1 MVNLLLSVTFA
12 CGVAIAGLHV
22 VNRRF
27 IAPMYDVVLNLAAF
41 LAAVASSVLLGHV
54 LPAVFAALAVLAW
67 LILAVRTVR
76 ARRAGHKLEVTA
88 GRLVAVDTRPSKAD
102 GRTGLRFLFRAVHP
116 LTAADVAAIRLQED
130 EASEHRFVTCQ
141 EARKLL
147 RPAIA
152 RRVDAAW
159 DAAHCVYLE
168 DGGPAAGVDQPAG

>member
-116 LTAADVAAIRLQED
+116 LTAADVAAIGLQED
-130 EASEHRFVTCQ
+130 EASEHRFVTRQ

-168 DGGPAAGVDQPAG
+168 DGRPAAGVDQPAG

>member
-67 LILAVRTVR
+67 LTLAVRTVR
-76 ARRAGHKLEVTA
+76 AAVAYGEPFVLPTNSPYPDGWWLAAAARVLVDFPEAVVDWPDYETA
-88 GRLVAVDTRPSKAD
+88 
-102 GRTGLRFLFRAVHP
+102 
-116 LTAADVAAIRLQED
+116 
-130 EASEHRFVTCQ
+130 
-141 EARKLL
+141 
-147 RPAIA
+147 
-152 RRVDAAW
+152 
-159 DAAHCVYLE
+159 
-168 DGGPAAGVDQPAG
+168 

>member
-1 MVNLLLSVTFA
+1 MTFA

-76 ARRAGHKLEVTA
+76 ALSLIHISEP
-88 GRLVAVDTRPSKAD
+88 TRP
-102 GRTGLRFLFRAVHP
+102 
-116 LTAADVAAIRLQED
+116 
-130 EASEHRFVTCQ
+130 
-141 EARKLL
+141 
-147 RPAIA
+147 
-152 RRVDAAW
+152 
-159 DAAHCVYLE
+159 Y
-168 DGGPAAGVDQPAG
+168 

>member
-102 GRTGLRFLFRAVHP
+102 GRIGLRFLFRAVHP

-168 DGGPAAGVDQPAG
+168 DGCPAAGVDQPAG